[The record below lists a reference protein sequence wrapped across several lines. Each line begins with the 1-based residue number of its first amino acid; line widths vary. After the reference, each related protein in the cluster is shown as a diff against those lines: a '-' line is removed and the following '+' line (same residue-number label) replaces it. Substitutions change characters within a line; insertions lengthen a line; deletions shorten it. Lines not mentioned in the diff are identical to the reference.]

1 VSWALEPE
9 GGKVIELQPPN
20 SKLQINTNYSATLF
34 LSLHR
39 ASPLPSP
46 KRLRAGRP
54 QRKAE
59 GEGFGNQ
66 NIMVSYVKWISSSKQ
81 SLWRTIGLFFI
92 LMGPGIITSNVDNDA
107 GGITTYSL
115 AGAEYGLKLVW
126 SLIPIMIALIV
137 IQEMCA
143 RMGVVTGKGLS
154 DLIREK
160 FGAKITFY
168 LVIGVFL
175 TNMGNVLS
183 EFAGVAAGWEVFG
196 VNKFISVPISAFLV
210 WLMVVKGSYKSVE
223 KVFLIACVFYISY
236 IITGVIVKPDWGN
249 VFDQFLHP
257 RLSFQPSE
265 MTMLIGIVGTTIAPW
280 MQFYLQASIVEK
292 GIKTEDYKFA
302 RFDVVF
308 GAIAVHIVAFF
319 IILVCAET
327 LFKHG
332 VKIETAKDAA
342 LSLAPLAGK
351 YCTYLFAFGLINAS
365 LFAASILPLST
376 TYLIC
381 EGLGWEAGIDKKF
394 IEAPQ
399 FYGFYSLIIFLGAG
413 IILYPSFPLI
423 PIMYF
428 SQVLNGMVLPFILIF
443 MLLLINDK
451 KLMMNYTNGPVFNI
465 IAWVTS
471 IVMIALTLL
480 LIIQML

>member
-1 VSWALEPE
+1 M
-9 GGKVIELQPPN
+9 
-20 SKLQINTNYSATLF
+20 TN
-34 LSLHR
+34 
-39 ASPLPSP
+39 
-46 KRLRAGRP
+46 
-54 QRKAE
+54 
-59 GEGFGNQ
+59 
-66 NIMVSYVKWISSSKQ
+66 YVKWFSSSKR

-115 AGAEYGLKLVW
+115 AGAEYGLKLIW

-137 IQEMCA
+137 VQEMCA

-168 LVIGVFL
+168 LMIGVFL

-183 EFAGVAAGWEVFG
+183 EFAGVAAGMEVFG
-196 VNKFISVPISAFLV
+196 VNKFISVPASAFLV
-210 WLMVVKGSYKSVE
+210 WWMVVKGTYKSVE
-223 KVFLIACVFYISY
+223 KAFLVACVFYLSY
-236 IITGVIVKPDWGN
+236 IVTGIIVKPDWGN
-249 VFDQFLHP
+249 VFEQFTHP
-257 RLSFQPSE
+257 QLSFQPSE
-265 MTMLIGIVGTTIAPW
+265 MTMLIGVVGTTIAPW

-292 GIKTEDYKFA
+292 GIKIEDYKFA
-302 RFDVVF
+302 RFDVVM
-308 GAIAVHIVAFF
+308 GAVVVHIVAFF

-332 VKIETAKDAA
+332 VRIETAKDAA

-351 YCTYLFAFGLINAS
+351 YCTYLFAFGLVNAS

-376 TYLIC
+376 AYLIC

-394 IEAPQ
+394 VEAPQ

-413 IILYPSFPLI
+413 IILYPNFPLI

-428 SQVLNGMVLPFILIF
+428 SQVLNGMVLPFVLIF

-451 KLMMNYTNGPVFNI
+451 KLMMSHTNGPIFNV

-471 IVMIALTLL
+471 IVMIALTLI
-480 LIIQML
+480 LIVQML

>member
-1 VSWALEPE
+1 MADY
-9 GGKVIELQPPN
+9 K
-20 SKLQINTNYSATLF
+20 
-34 LSLHR
+34 
-39 ASPLPSP
+39 
-46 KRLRAGRP
+46 
-54 QRKAE
+54 
-59 GEGFGNQ
+59 
-66 NIMVSYVKWISSSKQ
+66 KWVSSSKH
-81 SLWRTIGLFFI
+81 SLWTTVGLFFI

-115 AGAEYGLKLVW
+115 AGAQFGLKLIW

-168 LVIGVFL
+168 LMIGVFL
-175 TNMGNVLS
+175 TNMGNVFS
-183 EFAGVAAGWEVFG
+183 EFAGLAAGMEIFG
-196 VNKFISVPISAFLV
+196 VNKFISVPIGAFLV
-210 WLMVVKGSYKSVE
+210 WWMVVKGTYKSVE
-223 KVFLIACVFYISY
+223 KAFLVACVFYVSY
-236 IITGVIVKPDWGN
+236 IITGIIVKPDWEH
-249 VFDQFLHP
+249 VFSQFAYPQLSLH
-257 RLSFQPSE
+257 PSE
-265 MTMLIGIVGTTIAPW
+265 MTMLIGVVGTTIAPW

-292 GIKTEDYKFA
+292 GIKIEEYKFA
-302 RFDVVF
+302 RFDVVM

-327 LFKHG
+327 LFKSG
-332 VKIETAKDAA
+332 VRIETAKDVA
-342 LSLAPLAGK
+342 LSLKPLAGK
-351 YCTYLFAFGLINAS
+351 YCTYLFAFGLVNAS

-381 EGLGWEAGIDKKF
+381 EGLGWEVGIDKKF
-394 IEAPQ
+394 VEAPQ

-413 IILYPSFPLI
+413 IVLYPNFPLI

-428 SQVLNGMVLPFILIF
+428 SQVINGMVLPFILIF

-451 KLMMNYTNGPVFNI
+451 KLMGDHTNGPLFNT
-465 IAWVTS
+465 IAWVTTL
-471 IVMIALTLL
+471 VMIGFTLL
-480 LIIQML
+480 LLIRTI

>member
-1 VSWALEPE
+1 MA
-9 GGKVIELQPPN
+9 
-20 SKLQINTNYSATLF
+20 
-34 LSLHR
+34 
-39 ASPLPSP
+39 
-46 KRLRAGRP
+46 
-54 QRKAE
+54 
-59 GEGFGNQ
+59 
-66 NIMVSYVKWISSSKQ
+66 SYVKWVSSSKQ

-265 MTMLIGIVGTTIAPW
+265 MTMLIGVVGTTIAPW

-451 KLMMNYTNGPVFNI
+451 KLMMNYTNGPVFNV

-480 LIIQML
+480 LIIQMF

>member
-1 VSWALEPE
+1 
-9 GGKVIELQPPN
+9 
-20 SKLQINTNYSATLF
+20 
-34 LSLHR
+34 
-39 ASPLPSP
+39 
-46 KRLRAGRP
+46 
-54 QRKAE
+54 
-59 GEGFGNQ
+59 
-66 NIMVSYVKWISSSKQ
+66 
-81 SLWRTIGLFFI
+81 
-92 LMGPGIITSNVDNDA
+92 MGPGIITSNVDNDA

-223 KVFLIACVFYISY
+223 KVFLVACVFYISY
-236 IITGVIVKPDWGN
+236 IITGVIVKPDWEN
-249 VFDQFLHP
+249 VFEQFVHP
-257 RLSFQPSE
+257 RLSLQPSE
-265 MTMLIGIVGTTIAPW
+265 MTMLIGVVGTTIAPW

-302 RFDVVF
+302 RFDVVL
-308 GAIAVHIVAFF
+308 GAIAVHVVAFF

-327 LFKHG
+327 LFKNH
-332 VKIETAKDAA
+332 ISIHTAKDAA

-413 IILYPSFPLI
+413 IILYPNFPLI

-428 SQVLNGMVLPFILIF
+428 SQVLNGMVLPFVLIF
-443 MLLLINDK
+443 MLLLVNDK
-451 KLMMNYTNGPVFNI
+451 KLMMHYTNGPVFNV

-480 LIIQML
+480 LIIQIF

>member
-1 VSWALEPE
+1 M
-9 GGKVIELQPPN
+9 GDYK
-20 SKLQINTNYSATLF
+20 
-34 LSLHR
+34 
-39 ASPLPSP
+39 
-46 KRLRAGRP
+46 
-54 QRKAE
+54 
-59 GEGFGNQ
+59 
-66 NIMVSYVKWISSSKQ
+66 KWVSSSRR

-115 AGAEYGLKLVW
+115 AGAEYGLKLIW
-126 SLIPIMIALIV
+126 TLIPIMIALIV
-137 IQEMCA
+137 VQEMGA

-168 LVIGVFL
+168 LMIGLFL

-183 EFAGVAAGWEVFG
+183 EFAGVAAGMEVFG
-196 VNKFISVPISAFLV
+196 VNKFISVPASAFLV
-210 WLMVVKGSYKSVE
+210 WWMVVKGTYKSVE
-223 KVFLIACVFYISY
+223 KAFLVACVFYISY
-236 IITGVIVKPDWGN
+236 IITGIIVKPDWGH
-249 VFDQFLHP
+249 VFEQFLHP
-257 RLSFQPSE
+257 QLSLHPSE
-265 MTMLIGIVGTTIAPW
+265 TTMVIGLVGTTIAPW

-302 RFDVVF
+302 RFDVVM
-308 GAIAVHIVAFF
+308 GAVMVHVVAFF

-332 VKIETAKDAA
+332 VRIETAKDAA

-351 YCTYLFAFGLINAS
+351 YCSYLFAFGLVNAS

-394 IEAPQ
+394 VEAPQ

-413 IILYPSFPLI
+413 IILYPNFPLI

-428 SQVLNGMVLPFILIF
+428 SQVINGMVLPFVLIF
-443 MLLLINDK
+443 MLLIINDK
-451 KLMMNYTNGPVFNI
+451 KIMMDHTNGPIFNTV
-465 IAWVTS
+465 AWVTS
-471 IVMIALTLL
+471 MVMIALTLL
-480 LIIQML
+480 LIIRMF

>member
-1 VSWALEPE
+1 M
-9 GGKVIELQPPN
+9 GDYK
-20 SKLQINTNYSATLF
+20 
-34 LSLHR
+34 
-39 ASPLPSP
+39 
-46 KRLRAGRP
+46 
-54 QRKAE
+54 
-59 GEGFGNQ
+59 
-66 NIMVSYVKWISSSKQ
+66 KWVSSSRR

-107 GGITTYSL
+107 GGITTYSM
-115 AGAEYGLKLVW
+115 AGAEYGLKLIW

-137 IQEMCA
+137 VQEMGA

-168 LVIGVFL
+168 LMIGLFL

-183 EFAGVAAGWEVFG
+183 EFAGVAAGMEVFG
-196 VNKFISVPISAFLV
+196 VNKFISVPASAFLV
-210 WLMVVKGSYKSVE
+210 WWMVVKGTYKSVE
-223 KVFLIACVFYISY
+223 KAFLVACVFYISY
-236 IITGVIVKPDWGN
+236 IITGIIVKPDWGH
-249 VFDQFLHP
+249 VFEQFLHP
-257 RLSFQPSE
+257 QLSLHPSE
-265 MTMLIGIVGTTIAPW
+265 TTMVIGLVGTTIAPW

-302 RFDVVF
+302 RFDVVM
-308 GAIAVHIVAFF
+308 GAVMVHVVAFF

-332 VKIETAKDAA
+332 VRIETAKDAA

-351 YCTYLFAFGLINAS
+351 YCTYLFAFGLVNAS

-394 IEAPQ
+394 VEAPQ

-413 IILYPSFPLI
+413 IILYPNFPLI

-428 SQVLNGMVLPFILIF
+428 SQVINGMVLPFVLIF
-443 MLLLINDK
+443 MLLIINDK
-451 KLMMNYTNGPVFNI
+451 KIMMDYTNGPIFNAV
-465 IAWVTS
+465 AWVTS
-471 IVMIALTLL
+471 MVMIALTLL
-480 LIIQML
+480 LVIRMF